1 MPRTY
6 TIAVVLKEHGAN
18 GPKPRGSREER
29 THSQA
34 ARTRAAF
41 ETQKIRRDSFVL
53 QPDLV
58 EAAGRTDSGT
68 DMTLCVLYLFPG
80 GASRPSPRILCVAI
94 GQRPELHL
102 RLLLL

>member
-1 MPRTY
+1 MRRC
-6 TIAVVLKEHGAN
+6 IEGAWAS
-18 GPKPRGSREER
+18 GPNTRGGREER

-53 QPDLV
+53 QRNFV
-58 EAAGRTDSGT
+58 EAAGQTDSVT
-68 DMTLCVLYLFPG
+68 DMTLCVSVSWGNFKTEPA
-80 GASRPSPRILCVAI
+80 ASHSLRGDR
-94 GQRPELHL
+94 RPEHHL